1 MGNIPI
7 NVGDTQN
14 VKYAITGA
22 SGYCD
27 FTLNK
32 HASFQIR
39 KNNNIYRIRYKMFLK
54 VLFLKEIN

>member
-14 VKYAITGA
+14 VKYKITGA
-22 SGYCD
+22 SGYYD
-27 FTLNK
+27 FVINK
-32 HASFQIR
+32 THLFRFR